1 MSEEYAGKSNEQI
14 IQEQAA
20 SLSSKD
26 SNFTKDKYN
35 PRNTVLS
42 EQSGVNESGLGEFPG
57 ADVQVGRTGQTGGGT
72 NPQLIPP
79 EEGGSSKAQSLGQSS
94 DQFESTA
101 GGPEDAAYERLANN
115 PGGFDAAPR
124 GVDQIREPATGAEPV
139 PRTEDQALEPD
150 QEATARNPTGI

>member
-14 IQEQAA
+14 IQEQVA

-57 ADVQVGRTGQTGGGT
+57 ADVQVGRT
-72 NPQLIPP
+72 
-79 EEGGSSKAQSLGQSS
+79 EGGSSKAQSLGQSS